1 MCHIEPKVDARKAK
15 VNECEIS
22 NISLTLLTDCQFA
35 TLIYFA
41 CEDNKLI
48 ARTASCDVRFE

>member
-1 MCHIEPKVDARKAK
+1 MPVGAK

-22 NISLTLLTDCQFA
+22 NISLTLLTDSQFA

-41 CEDNKLI
+41 REDNKLI